1 MIKLNFCGE
10 YIDTTNCENLIDEY
24 LELRKENGITQE
36 KEAEL
41 IDTDA
46 STLSNYERKKR
57 IPNLLTFTKM
67 VNVMGYEL
75 QIKKKD
81 AMEDA

>member
-1 MIKLNFCGE
+1 MIGLKFCGE

-24 LELRKENGITQE
+24 LKLRKENGITQE

-57 IPNLLTFTKM
+57 IPSLLTFTKM

-81 AMEDA
+81 TMEDV